1 MKKINKT
8 SLNIFIF
15 WVFVCLFPVILFGE
29 NWINFFAFYNLPIF
43 WILEKTLGT
52 FYLLR
57 HPILTMIFCTFLSS
71 TVFALIVKVF
81 GELIIIRKKEKG
93 KMV

>member
-1 MKKINKT
+1 MKKINKK
-8 SLNIFIF
+8 SLSVFVI

-29 NWINFFAFYNLPIF
+29 NWINYFAFYNLPIF

-57 HPILTMIFCTFLSS
+57 HPILTMILCTLLSS
-71 TVFALIVKVF
+71 IVLALLVKVF
-81 GELIIIRKKEKG
+81 GELILSRKKMKTR
-93 KMV
+93 